1 MNIFH
6 TNARR
11 EEAGRRGGPGPAL
24 FREQGTGYF
33 LRDTQ
38 LSQTQK
44 GVSHISGLETPER
57 LSVSLKLPWC
67 SHSQHHAR
75 DAIEVC

>member
-6 TNARR
+6 INARR
-11 EEAGRRGGPGPAL
+11 EEAGGWGRPGPAL
-24 FREQGTGYF
+24 FREQGAGYF
-33 LRDTQ
+33 PRDAQ
-38 LSQTQK
+38 FSQTQK
-44 GVSHISGLETPER
+44 GVSHNSGLETPEG
-57 LSVSLKLPWC
+57 LSVSLKSFRC